1 MKLKFV
7 VWALVGS
14 FFLFIIDSHA
24 AKGDQQRHDLTIVYT
39 NDVLGEIELLAAGR
53 AERPGDG

>member
-1 MKLKFV
+1 MKLQFV

-24 AKGDQQRHDLTIVYT
+24 AKGVEQRHDLTIVYT
-39 NDVLGEIELLAAGR
+39 NDVLGEIEPCG
-53 AERPGDG
+53 